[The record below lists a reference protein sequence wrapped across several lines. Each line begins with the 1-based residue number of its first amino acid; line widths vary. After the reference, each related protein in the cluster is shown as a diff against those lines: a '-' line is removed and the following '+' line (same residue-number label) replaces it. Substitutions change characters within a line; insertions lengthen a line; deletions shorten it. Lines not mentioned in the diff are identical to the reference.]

1 MYCCKIV
8 FIYRLLEI
16 DWFSCRKFFL
26 YFSLDNSV
34 PMGDSPSQVRSTL
47 DGVSL
52 LPRVAFDAS
61 YS

>member
-1 MYCCKIV
+1 MNAGKLIG
-8 FIYRLLEI
+8 FLAGNFL
-16 DWFSCRKFFL
+16 L
-26 YFSLDNSV
+26 YFSSDNSI